1 LRTNPTQ
8 WWSSKSNT
16 EINQISIIF
25 QISLPLAIG
34 SKTSGRILHCKLRDS
49 MNHGML
55 SFLHHYWNCQKN
67 AIYWDII
74 FQNICS
80 ANVMIKT
87 KHVPNINQRIQLIQY
102 VMLRIKITHQPPKT
116 KIDVQHLIM
125 QRKFYKSAS
134 LWQILSYTAYFKM
147 TKSQFQYMNHTY
159 IFRRRLHRSSRQFI
173 TAISLLR
180 YLLGPHSCLVHRLCT
195 PDELHQAIHPGI
207 PMNQQPDQWAEFK
220 HGFLMWNSITSIP
233 SFWIKR
239 PSKWLQF
246 TEE

>member
-1 LRTNPTQ
+1 MQYT
-8 WWSSKSNT
+8 
-16 EINQISIIF
+16 
-25 QISLPLAIG
+25 G
-34 SKTSGRILHCKLRDS
+34 
-49 MNHGML
+49 
-55 SFLHHYWNCQKN
+55 
-67 AIYWDII
+67 II

-159 IFRRRLHRSSRQFI
+159 MFRRRLHRSSR
-173 TAISLLR
+173 
-180 YLLGPHSCLVHRLCT
+180 
-195 PDELHQAIHPGI
+195 
-207 PMNQQPDQWAEFK
+207 
-220 HGFLMWNSITSIP
+220 
-233 SFWIKR
+233 
-239 PSKWLQF
+239 
-246 TEE
+246 